1 MITAVFEHEY
11 FILNTNIFLAHGSRI
26 AYAAHGARIILN
38 TNRTN
43 IFSTRISQ
51 ITRIYNSPLAIARSA
66 DSCYYFPLVSGPSA
80 NLVRFVF
87 KKNYSSCSRIRNCCA
102 ARKRAA
108 QP

>member
-38 TNRTN
+38 TNRTNRTN

-87 KKNYSSCSRIRNCCA
+87 KKKLLSVF
-102 ARKRAA
+102 KK
-108 QP
+108 